1 MVVLIVIEY
10 NGARVEKT
18 KDDIEKVIQRTFI
31 KRGGNTYWEESKLG
45 LPNIIAKIW
54 RKVVLLATFNSD
66 SDSKEIRED
75 LFEEVVMVELMNSRF
90 KDVALVYIK
99 EQMRKEIEYEQNN
112 SLKDNSG
119 QNNKPKGRF

>member
-1 MVVLIVIEY
+1 MVVLIVIEH

-18 KDDIEKVIQRTFI
+18 KDDIEKVIQRAFI
-31 KRGGNTYWEESKLG
+31 KRGGNTYWEESKLT

-66 SDSKEIRED
+66 YKEIRED

>member
-1 MVVLIVIEY
+1 MLIVIEY
-10 NGARVEKT
+10 NGTRMEKT
-18 KDDIEKVIQRTFI
+18 KFDIEKAIQRAFI
-31 KRGGNTYWEESKLG
+31 KRGGDTYWEESKLA

-66 SDSKEIRED
+66 FKEISED